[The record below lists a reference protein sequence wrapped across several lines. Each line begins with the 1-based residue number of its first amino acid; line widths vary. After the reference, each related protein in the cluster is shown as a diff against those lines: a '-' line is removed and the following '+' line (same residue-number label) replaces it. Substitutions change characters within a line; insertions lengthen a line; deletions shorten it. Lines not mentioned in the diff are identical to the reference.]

1 MMDMAWAPGPQFSYL
16 HGFDGCGGG
25 GGFGG
30 CGGFG
35 GGGCGCGV
43 GPAFNGCAGCAG
55 CGGCG
60 FGGSWKGGSYSQPA
74 YRPPVSDKAYVERNL
89 REVDGEHFV
98 GAALVPYRK
107 VGDSVE
113 VLLTWEKP
121 WNIMT
126 NRFDDLSWTFM
137 GGKRIKW
144 EETTADA
151 TAIRC
156 FHEAVGQGVA
166 VPNDKELR
174 GLLSDKSFVLWYPTG
189 KFALLLVEAK
199 DDTLSDLPA
208 KFAEAKEGRGPQ
220 EEFIL
225 TANGVRKWTKQIEA
239 LEWVSA
245 DSLTPE
251 PKKGCSD
258 LLQNV
263 LKVKGFQDFLVGA
276 TDPADAPAA
285 ADNVSPKPKKKGCGK
300 GAWKG
305 GGFKGFKGGYGVYPG
320 GGKAMPMAGVSPMGM
335 PMAGLS
341 PIQPPPPMPVTTRP
355 MFAPSAPGGQKQETQ
370 LQMYGEQLYLLVQPL
385 TPNQFVAQKV
395 TGMLLE
401 LPSDELVLNLTNREE
416 LVTRVNEALELMR
429 EDGII

>member
-1 MMDMAWAPGPQFSYL
+1 MDMAWSPGPQFSYL
-16 HGFDGCGGG
+16 HGFDGCGG
-25 GGFGG
+25 

-35 GGGCGCGV
+35 GGGGFAGGCG
-43 GPAFNGCAGCAG
+43 GCGGCPTFNGCGGCAG

-60 FGGSWKGGSYSQPA
+60 FGGPWKGGSYSQPA
-74 YRPPVSDKAYVERNL
+74 YRPPVSDKPYVDRNL

-156 FHEAVGQGVA
+156 FHEAVGQGVT

-174 GLLSDKSFVLWYPTG
+174 GLISGKSFVLWYPTG

-199 DDTLSDLPA
+199 DDTLADLPA

-220 EEFIL
+220 EEFVL

-239 LEWVSA
+239 LEWVPA
-245 DSLTPE
+245 ESLTPD
-251 PKKGCSD
+251 PTKDCSD

-276 TDPADAPAA
+276 TDPADAPVGAGE
-285 ADNVSPKPKKKGCGK
+285 NVSPKAKKKGGGK
-300 GAWKG
+300 GGSWKG
-305 GGFKGFKGGYGVYPG
+305 GNFKGFKGGYGVFPS
-320 GGKAMPMAGVSPMGM
+320 GGKGMPMGGVAPMGM
-335 PMAGLS
+335 PMQGLS
-341 PIQPPPPMPVTTRP
+341 PMQPPPPMPVSRP
-355 MFAPSAPGGQKQETQ
+355 MFTPGPVGHKQQSQ
-370 LQMYGEQLYLLVQPL
+370 LQTYGEQLYLLVQPL

-401 LPSDELVLNLTNREE
+401 LPNDELLLNLTNREE